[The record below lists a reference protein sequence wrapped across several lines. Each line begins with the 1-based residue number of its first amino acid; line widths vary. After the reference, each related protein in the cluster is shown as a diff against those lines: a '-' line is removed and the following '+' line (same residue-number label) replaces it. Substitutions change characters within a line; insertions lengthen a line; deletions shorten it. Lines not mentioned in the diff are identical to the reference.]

1 MSRRRG
7 RERRRR
13 GNVDPTPAAGSDPA
27 LKLRAIHLLM
37 IGGGVIVAVAGFWLL
52 SGGSISAAPAL
63 LILAYLVLIPIGLV
77 LPDRK
82 RDSSEI
88 SSDR

>member
-1 MSRRRG
+1 
-7 RERRRR
+7 
-13 GNVDPTPAAGSDPA
+13 
-27 LKLRAIHLLM
+27 M